1 MSVQQHLGLLCVVGV
16 QATEFDEEVRRLI
29 TLDRVGGLILFQRNL
44 VQGQTPAEVRACL
57 ARFLT
62 EVRACAEEAGLPVPF
77 LMIDHEG
84 GRVHRFEESVTR
96 FPPPGRLGPLGP
108 KRVAEVCRHQA
119 DELRALGFNTILGPV
134 LDVCPAEGTESH
146 IGPRSYAG
154 TPDEAA
160 SLGTTAIAAFLERG
174 ILPVPKHFPGY
185 GAAPIDPHYKL
196 PTRTDPLAALV
207 AGDLVPFAAAA
218 QGDCPAIMT
227 AHIVATG
234 LDPEQPCT
242 LSPVW
247 LSYLRE
253 ELGFGGG
260 CVVSDDLCMKS
271 VSERFGPPLLAE
283 RCLRAGLDLLLICHP
298 APGEIAEVQR
308 HVQAAADADPEF
320 AARVA
325 RAHANVA
332 RARARLEPVPA
343 PLLSDEL
350 FTQGEALRAA
360 LAEQGALW
368 SS

>member
-1 MSVQQHLGLLCVVGV
+1 MSEQQHLGLLCVVGV
-16 QATEFDEEVRRLI
+16 EATSCDGRVRRLI
-29 TLDRVGGLILFQRNL
+29 QEDRVGGLILFQRNL
-44 VQGQTPAEVRACL
+44 TQGSPSEVRGRLAEFIAEVRD
-57 ARFLT
+57 
-62 EVRACAEEAGLPVPF
+62 CAAEAGLPTPF

-96 FPPPGRLGPLGP
+96 FPPPGRLGPLGAD
-108 KRVAEVCRHQA
+108 RVAEVCQHQA

-154 TPDEAA
+154 TPELAA
-160 SLGTTAIAAFLERG
+160 SLGTRAIAAFLERG

-185 GAAPIDPHYKL
+185 GAAPIDPHYEL
-196 PTRTDPLAALV
+196 PTRTDPLASLV
-207 AGDLVPFAAAA
+207 TGDLVPFKAAAA
-218 QGDCPAIMT
+218 ADCPAIMT

-242 LSPVW
+242 LSPIW

-271 VSERFGPPLLAE
+271 VSERFGAPLLAE

-298 APGEIAEVQR
+298 GPGSVAEVQC

-325 RAHANVA
+325 RAQDNVA
-332 RARARLEPVPA
+332 RARARLDTTPGPA
-343 PLLSDEL
+343 LSDAL
-350 FTQGEALRAA
+350 FARGAALREALAA
-360 LAEQGALW
+360 EGAVW
-368 SS
+368 